1 MNKMR
6 ILSMGLALSLAVS
19 SLSVAAAPAKDN
31 KEKVPASLDADE
43 VEYDM
48 RTGQIT
54 ATTNVLM
61 KRGDAKVTGK
71 KATYNLNTMDGSV
84 IGDVI
89 AVRGDIRVTC
99 DMLIS
104 DKAEHMQAIGKVHGT
119 QLDREFTGE
128 KVDYYPNQNDYIRI
142 ENGGTA
148 KSKDGIFR
156 ADFLEGWMKDEHYV
170 GIGNAYVNSPT
181 KDLEAGGDRLDYY
194 GKEEGKAIMTGHSWA
209 IQDNNTLHGNK
220 LTLYMAKDG
229 SAKVQK

>member
-6 ILSMGLALSLAVS
+6 IFSMGLALSVAFS
-19 SLSVAAAPAKDN
+19 SLSVAAAPAKDG

-48 RTGQIT
+48 KTGQIT
-54 ATTNVLM
+54 ATENVLM

-99 DMLIS
+99 DRLIS

-181 KDLEAGGDRLDYY
+181 KDLEAGGDRVDYY
-194 GKEEGKAIMTGHSWA
+194 GKEEGKAIMTGHAWA